1 MKKIHKE
8 ILLVSVFLIFM
19 IYAFSLWTYTG
30 MIGKNQAK
38 VIVRDFERSYL
49 YQNTL
54 SNSSYTALKEETFS
68 GTFTSKK
75 KVEKLMQ
82 TAFHLAG
89 DQESQIFYVDIL
101 QGKLAKS
108 KIETLKFEKK
118 VINDVAYVK
127 INVFNGKLISNF
139 EKAVDGFEGKQ
150 KSIIIDLRGAKY
162 GDMEIAA
169 TVADE
174 FIPSGKEIC
183 TLDGAVSKN
192 LIKSDVFTYDF
203 EKIYVFLDKDS
214 GAPAE
219 MLALALQ
226 QNIADKVV
234 LVGNSSKQATTA
246 FIDKNYSVHFGTS
259 IALAKWSVNGYNSAA
274 IQSVLIKSNYPAME
288 SLEDYMKQVK

>member
-1 MKKIHKE
+1 M
-8 ILLVSVFLIFM
+8 LLVAVFLIFM
-19 IYAFSLWTYTG
+19 IYAFSLWTFTG
-30 MIGKNQAK
+30 IIGKNQAK

-54 SNSSYTALKEETFS
+54 SNPSYTALKKETFS

-75 KVEKLMQ
+75 KVEKLME
-82 TAFHLAG
+82 TAFQLAG
-89 DQESQIFYVDIL
+89 DQESQIFYIDIL
-101 QGKLAKS
+101 QGKMTKS
-108 KIETLKFEKK
+108 KIEALKFQKK

-127 INVFNGKLISNF
+127 INGFNGKIIPTF

-150 KSIIIDLRGAKY
+150 KSIILDLRGATY
-162 GDMEIAA
+162 GDMELAA
-169 TVADE
+169 IVADE
-174 FIPSGKEIC
+174 FIPVGKEIC

-192 LIKSDVFTYDF
+192 VIKSDVFAYDF
-203 EKIYVFLDKDS
+203 EKIYVFLDKNS

-226 QNIADKVV
+226 QNIPDKVV
-234 LVGNSSKQATTA
+234 LVGNSSKQATTT

-274 IQSVLIKSNYPAME
+274 IQSVLIKGNYPAME
-288 SLEDYMKQVK
+288 SLDDYMKQVK